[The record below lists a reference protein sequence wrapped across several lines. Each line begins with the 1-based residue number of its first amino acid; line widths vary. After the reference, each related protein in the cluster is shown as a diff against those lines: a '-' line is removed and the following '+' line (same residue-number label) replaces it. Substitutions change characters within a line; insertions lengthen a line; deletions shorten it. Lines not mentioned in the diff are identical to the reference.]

1 MDEVSKTGRT
11 ILFVSHQM
19 GTIAQLCQRT
29 ILLQNGVVVM
39 NDKTNL
45 VIDYYLN
52 QRKSKSSSYSA
63 DVSAKH
69 NEIYVKSA
77 AILNGEE
84 NEQSSFRHDEP
95 ITVRVKC
102 AAQRMSRGV
111 ELRMA
116 IRDGRSILGF
126 VADVELNS
134 LNENSRE
141 FQVDF
146 TIPPNVMRPNNYSL
160 IFSLFVPHQHIIEL
174 IEDVVFFSIFDGG
187 TKYALSEG
195 IDYGVMFSPCKVSI
209 KQIG

>member
-1 MDEVSKTGRT
+1 
-11 ILFVSHQM
+11 
-19 GTIAQLCQRT
+19 
-29 ILLQNGVVVM
+29 
-39 NDKTNL
+39 
-45 VIDYYLN
+45 
-52 QRKSKSSSYSA
+52 
-63 DVSAKH
+63 
-69 NEIYVKSA
+69 
-77 AILNGEE
+77 
-84 NEQSSFRHDEP
+84 
-95 ITVRVKC
+95 
-102 AAQRMSRGV
+102 MSRGV

-116 IRDGRSILGF
+116 IRDGRDILGF

-160 IFSLFVPHQHIIEL
+160 IFSIFVPHQHIIEL